1 MNENQKCFLKE
12 LSDLF
17 DKYNVEEMRV
27 FNERITFISNQ
38 EYIGVVSF
46 IREKEEDMSYF
57 TDIFIEE
64 KSYITRDNRYKENNN
79 GWV

>member
-17 DKYNVEEMRV
+17 DKYNVEEMCV
-27 FNERITFISNQ
+27 FNGRITFVSNQ

-46 IREKEEDMSYF
+46 GREKEEDVSYF
-57 TDIFIEE
+57 TEILVKE
-64 KSYITRDNRYKENNN
+64 KSYITRDNRYK
-79 GWV
+79 VK